1 MTACPVCRKA
11 RAMTSPVC
19 RACQRKIAGI
29 CRSSAG
35 PSAAVIGSLL
45 RAKGCRS
52 RDQLLMRHVKSHA
65 GVYEALNAKLKAAQQ
80 ATKAARKQRGRLE
93 ARLKRAEDAGKEY
106 LAW

>member
-1 MTACPVCRKA
+1 
-11 RAMTSPVC
+11 MTSPVC
-19 RACQRKIAGI
+19 SACQSKIAGI

-35 PSAAVIGSLL
+35 PSAAVIGLLL
-45 RAKGCRS
+45 RARGCRS

-80 ATKAARKQRGRLE
+80 ATKDARKQRGRLE
-93 ARLKRAEDAGKEY
+93 ARLKRVEEAGKEY